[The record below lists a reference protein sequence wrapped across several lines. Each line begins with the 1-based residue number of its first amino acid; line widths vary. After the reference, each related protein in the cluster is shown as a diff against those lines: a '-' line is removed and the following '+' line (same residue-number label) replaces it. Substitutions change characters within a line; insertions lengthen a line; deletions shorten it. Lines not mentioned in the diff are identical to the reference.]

1 MGCRKRMRLSFHV
14 GSPVGSSVEKMSLE
28 AVRNLPV
35 VVAAVVEVVKVNF
48 ENQNQGLVEL
58 Y

>member
-14 GSPVGSSVEKMSLE
+14 GSPIGSSVEKMSLE

-35 VVAAVVEVVKVNF
+35 VVAVVEVVKVNF